1 MRAPEDFEGLRSPKN
16 LIFQN
21 SQIKVFIYFSKYETI
36 VSEMACA
43 LDIQNGLA
51 SRGGL
56 GDDTQKACFQSGVI

>member
-1 MRAPEDFEGLRSPKN
+1 MARGILFSICT
-16 LIFQN
+16 LI
-21 SQIKVFIYFSKYETI
+21 FIYFSKYETI